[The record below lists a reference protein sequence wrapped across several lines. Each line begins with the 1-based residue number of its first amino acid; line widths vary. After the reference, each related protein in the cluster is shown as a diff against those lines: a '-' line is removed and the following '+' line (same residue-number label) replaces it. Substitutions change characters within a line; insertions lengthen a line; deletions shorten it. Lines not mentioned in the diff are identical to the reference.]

1 MQVTYL
7 TPADGVYTIITLRAK
22 DRPYWAAG
30 VKIGDTEEFLSA
42 HFGLN
47 KLRKV
52 DRISYDDEA
61 WFGGEYDCAYAYTPK
76 DRQRA

>member
-1 MQVTYL
+1 M
-7 TPADGVYTIITLRAK
+7 
-22 DRPYWAAG
+22 
-30 VKIGDTEEFLSA
+30 KIGDTEESLST
-42 HFGLN
+42 HFGPN

-76 DRQRA
+76 DSTKSVVYIITNGLVSGIDVVNGLDGPIY